1 MSTTNQFLEKKCQK
15 FAYDVAVDGS
25 MTAATSIVL
34 GTLPKGALI
43 TGGSLHIVT
52 DMVDADAGDDTTIA
66 FGYTGA
72 TAAFVAATAVSS
84 LETGTRFSILPGS
97 PILGDDA
104 AHTTA
109 ALFAALVS
117 ASELLMATDIRVLAT
132 VGVGVNITAGKF
144 NLFVEYYIST

>member
-15 FAYDVAVDGS
+15 FTYDAAVDGS
-25 MTAATSIVL
+25 MTTNAGFVL

-72 TAAFVAATAVSS
+72 TGAFLAATIVSA
-84 LETGTRFSILPGS
+84 LETGTRFSILPGNYAVAN
-97 PILGDDA
+97 DA
-104 AHTTA
+104 AEDSAVKTA
-109 ALFAALVS
+109 ALRS
-117 ASELLMATDIRVLAT
+117 TSELLMTADVRVLAT
-132 VGVGVNITAGKF
+132 VSNDVAISAGKF
-144 NLFVEYYIST
+144 NLFIEYYIST